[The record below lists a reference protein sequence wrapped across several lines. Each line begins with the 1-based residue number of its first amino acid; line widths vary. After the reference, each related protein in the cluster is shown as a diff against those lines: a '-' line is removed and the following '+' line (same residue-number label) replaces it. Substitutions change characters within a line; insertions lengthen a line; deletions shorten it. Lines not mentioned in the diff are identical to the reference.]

1 MSKNDICFEQI
12 KTAFVGILP
21 LHSTLI
27 FDTNLK
33 IKKQLK
39 QYIFINL
46 YAHFFEIM
54 EKGRPMIP
62 ITNMEKNINISFIN
76 PRIMDIIE
84 FILKTQDFLN
94 IKLY

>member
-1 MSKNDICFEQI
+1 
-12 KTAFVGILP
+12 
-21 LHSTLI
+21 
-27 FDTNLK
+27 
-33 IKKQLK
+33 
-39 QYIFINL
+39 
-46 YAHFFEIM
+46 M

-84 FILKTQDFLN
+84 FILKTQDYLN

>member
-1 MSKNDICFEQI
+1 
-12 KTAFVGILP
+12 
-21 LHSTLI
+21 
-27 FDTNLK
+27 
-33 IKKQLK
+33 
-39 QYIFINL
+39 
-46 YAHFFEIM
+46 M

-84 FILKTQDFLN
+84 FILKKTQDNLN

>member
-1 MSKNDICFEQI
+1 
-12 KTAFVGILP
+12 
-21 LHSTLI
+21 
-27 FDTNLK
+27 
-33 IKKQLK
+33 
-39 QYIFINL
+39 
-46 YAHFFEIM
+46 M

-84 FILKTQDFLN
+84 IILKTQDFLN